1 MEVVNGVVG
10 NVDYDVGE
18 RCQRTKDTDD
28 ENVN

>member
-1 MEVVNGVVG
+1 MEVVNEVDG

-18 RCQRTKDTDD
+18 ERTKDTDD